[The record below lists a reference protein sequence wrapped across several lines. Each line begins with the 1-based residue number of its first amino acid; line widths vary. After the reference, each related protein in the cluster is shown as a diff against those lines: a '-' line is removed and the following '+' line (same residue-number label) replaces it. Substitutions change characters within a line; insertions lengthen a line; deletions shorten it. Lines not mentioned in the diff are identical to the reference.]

1 MLENNPEYQAK
12 KYEFADYYQQNILPA
27 LRPFERTRRRYL
39 LTFAVICV
47 FIIGWAA
54 FTFNHIH
61 EIFSGAESGFENWF
75 GIGSCLLI
83 LLLCLPMLSY
93 YKRSKENLLPLITNF
108 FGKFTY
114 VYQPPLTD
122 TLLKQSQIVKTYDK
136 LITDDGFS
144 GEYID
149 LPVMIAEYSGLQ
161 LQKPTKQNPKVSYK
175 KQAHGIFFIADMQKK
190 FQGETIVVKDKGILN
205 RFAHYKNLAKVGLES
220 PEFEKKYEVY
230 SDSQIEARYILTP
243 VMLEYMLAL
252 KNSFSDIE
260 FSFFDNRLFMN
271 IRIKENYFEASNFF
285 TPITSR
291 KNIQKIFTELYLLFS
306 IVDTLKLNQKQL
318 L

>member
-1 MLENNPEYQAK
+1 MLENNPDYQAK
-12 KYEFADYYQQNILPA
+12 KYEFASYYQQKIVPA
-27 LRPFERTRRRYL
+27 LMPFERTRRRYF
-39 LTFAVICV
+39 LTFCVICI
-47 FIIGWAA
+47 FIIGWIA
-54 FTFNHIH
+54 FTVNHISDT
-61 EIFSGAESGFENWF
+61 FNGAESGSENWF
-75 GIGSCLLI
+75 GLGSCLLI
-83 LLLCLPMLSY
+83 FLLCLPMLGY
-93 YKRSKENLLPLITNF
+93 YKKSKENLLPLVINF
-108 FGKFTY
+108 FGKFSY
-114 VYQPPLTD
+114 VYQPPMTES
-122 TLLKQSQIVKTYDK
+122 LLKSSKIVKTYDK

-144 GEYID
+144 GEYTD
-149 LPVMIAEYSGLQ
+149 LPVMITEYTGLQ
-161 LQKPTKQNPKVSYK
+161 LQKPTKERPQISYK
-175 KQAHGIFFIADMQKK
+175 KQAHGIFFLADMQKK

-252 KNSFSDIE
+252 KNAFSDIE

-291 KNIQKIFTELYLLFS
+291 KNIEKIFTELYLLFS

>member
-1 MLENNPEYQAK
+1 M
-12 KYEFADYYQQNILPA
+12 
-27 LRPFERTRRRYL
+27 
-39 LTFAVICV
+39 
-47 FIIGWAA
+47 
-54 FTFNHIH
+54 
-61 EIFSGAESGFENWF
+61 
-75 GIGSCLLI
+75 
-83 LLLCLPMLSY
+83 
-93 YKRSKENLLPLITNF
+93 IT
-108 FGKFTY
+108 
-114 VYQPPLTD
+114 
-122 TLLKQSQIVKTYDK
+122 
-136 LITDDGFS
+136 
-144 GEYID
+144 
-149 LPVMIAEYSGLQ
+149 EYSGLKQ
-161 LQKPTKQNPKVSYK
+161 QKPTKQHPQVTYK

-220 PEFEKKYEVY
+220 TEFEKKYEVY
-230 SDSQIEARYILTP
+230 SDSQVEARYILTP

-306 IVDTLKLNQKQL
+306 IVDTLKLNQQRL